1 MLGSD
6 KTCAR
11 HNDCRSMRKF
21 LRKEPLSKEELAAK
35 FDHFPWVQQLVL
47 VLLYDWRF
55 RLVVLALALV
65 VAGFAL
71 VLLPIW
77 RSTPP
82 GFEPVYRVKMIDFW
96 QARALRR
103 TALAEIATGRTHDG
117 ISTMRSAVSNNP
129 GDMALVRE
137 FVDMMRQYGDPHQHT
152 AMAVQNGLWL
162 VQLSRTNLVELEL
175 VAGLFDRFLLDD
187 FVVGML
193 EPLEDRLSPALE
205 AAYAKALFMSR
216 NPSRFA
222 ARWARLQSRG
232 IATDDP
238 SLKLVHS
245 AYMAGWTDGAS
256 AEAGQRAL
264 DEAKENPG
272 SAVLANRLQ
281 LIVSEHRRDVETYG
295 RALENLIQ
303 MRATSLGD
311 HLVYWQLLAE
321 SGRKEK
327 AIELI
332 RSNVYEPRTGDEAIT
347 LARVHYE
354 FGFPEEA
361 RHVLY
366 KYARHFA
373 VADHL
378 WLSLGNLLI
387 ARGEW
392 QSLGQIALEMR
403 DESNPSRAELL
414 CLSLYFEGL
423 SELKQHR
430 ESTAEEAFQKAAQV
444 SCENETILLKIA
456 AGMSD
461 AGYPGPAQQL
471 LLKNQRVAENNAE
484 YWMLLGKVS
493 YELRDLPTLAYA
505 AAKTHSMR
513 PNDAVAIQNHAAALL
528 SMRSMPQEA
537 IALTLE
543 LYRRQPK
550 NPPAILNH
558 AAALAQN
565 RRYSDALRLL
575 QSLDVSRLDESDK
588 TTYHLVLTEILVE
601 QGDYASAEKAANAV
615 DRKFLF
621 APEIQWFDNALKRI
635 QTKRESQGSQ
645 TTDQG

>member
-1 MLGSD
+1 
-6 KTCAR
+6 
-11 HNDCRSMRKF
+11 MRK
-21 LRKEPLSKEELAAK
+21 LVRKELPSKEELAAK
-35 FDHFPWVQQLVL
+35 FDHLPWVQQLVL

-55 RLVVLALALV
+55 RLALLALTM
-65 VAGFAL
+65 VAVGFAL
-71 VLLPIW
+71 VLLPVW

-82 GFEPVYRVKMIDFW
+82 GFEPVHRVKMIDFW

-103 TALAEIATGRTHDG
+103 TALAEIAAGRTRDG
-117 ISTMRSAVSNNP
+117 ITTMRSAVSNNP
-129 GDMALVRE
+129 GDLALVRE
-137 FVDMMRQYGDPHQHT
+137 FVDMMRQYGDPRHHT

-162 VQLSRTNLVELEL
+162 VQLSRTNLTELEL

-187 FVVGML
+187 FVVALL
-193 EPLEDRLSPALE
+193 EPVEDKLSPALE
-205 AAYAKALFMSR
+205 TAYAKALFMSR

-222 ARWARLQSRG
+222 ARWARLQARG

-238 SLKLVHS
+238 RLKLVHS
-245 AYMAGWTDGAS
+245 AYMAGWTDGES

-264 DEAKENPG
+264 DDAKENAG
-272 SAVLANRLQ
+272 SALLANRLQ
-281 LIVSEHRRDVETYG
+281 LIVSERRRDLVTYG

-303 MRATSLGD
+303 MGATSLGD
-311 HLVYWQLLAE
+311 HLVYWQLLAD
-321 SGRKEK
+321 SGQKDK
-327 AIELI
+327 AIELV

-354 FGFPEEA
+354 FGLPEEA
-361 RHVLY
+361 RQVLY

-378 WLSLGNLLI
+378 WLSLGNLLTT
-387 ARGEW
+387 RGEW

-430 ESTAEEAFQKAAQV
+430 ESTAEEAFQKAAQAP
-444 SCENETILLKIA
+444 CENETILLKIA
-456 AGMSD
+456 SGMSE

-471 LLKNQRVAENNAE
+471 LLKNQRIAENNAE
-484 YWMLLGKVS
+484 YWTLLGKVS

-513 PNDAVAIQNHAAALL
+513 PNDPAAIQNHAAALL

-543 LYRRQPK
+543 LYRRQPN

-565 RRYSDALRLL
+565 RRLSDALRLL
-575 QSLDVSRLDESDK
+575 RSLDVSRLDESDR
-588 TTYHLVLTEILVE
+588 TTYYFVLTEILVE
-601 QGDYASAEKAANAV
+601 QGDYAKAEEAAKSV
-615 DRKFLF
+615 DRQFLF
-621 APEIQWFDNALKRI
+621 APEIAWFDNALKRI
-635 QTKRESQGSQ
+635 QTKGENQASQ
-645 TTDQG
+645 TTDH

>member
-1 MLGSD
+1 
-6 KTCAR
+6 
-11 HNDCRSMRKF
+11 MRKLF
-21 LRKEPLSKEELAAK
+21 RKELPSKEELAAK

-55 RLVVLALALV
+55 RLVILALGLV
-65 VAGFAL
+65 LVGFAL
-71 VLLPIW
+71 VLLPVW

-82 GFEPVYRVKMIDFW
+82 GFEPVHRVKMIDFW

-103 TALAEIATGRTHDG
+103 TALAEIDAGRTHEG

-129 GDMALVRE
+129 GDLALVRE
-137 FVDMMRQYGDPHQHT
+137 LVDMMRQYGDPRNHT
-152 AMAVQNGLWL
+152 AMAVQNGFWL
-162 VQLSRTNLVELEL
+162 VQLSRTNLAELEL
-175 VAGLFDRFLLDD
+175 VASLFDRFLLDD
-187 FVVGML
+187 FVVAML
-193 EPLEDRLSPALE
+193 EPLEDKLSPALE
-205 AAYAKALFMSR
+205 TAYAKALFMSR

-222 ARWARLQSRG
+222 AFWARLQARG

-238 SLKLVHS
+238 RLKLVHS
-245 AYMAGWTDGAS
+245 AYMAGWTDGES

-264 DEAKENPG
+264 DDAKEVAG
-272 SAVLANRLQ
+272 SAILANRLQ
-281 LIVSEHRRDVETYG
+281 LIVSEHRRDVANYG

-311 HLVYWQLLAE
+311 HLVYWQLLAD
-321 SGRKEK
+321 SGQKEK
-327 AIELI
+327 AIELV

-361 RHVLY
+361 RQVLY

-414 CLSLYFEGL
+414 CLSFYFEGL

-430 ESTAEEAFQKAAQV
+430 ESTAEEAFRKAAQA
-444 SCENETILLKIA
+444 SCQNETILLKIA
-456 AGMSD
+456 AGMSE

-471 LLKNQRVAENNAE
+471 LLKNQRIAENNSE

-513 PNDAVAIQNHAAALL
+513 PDDPVALQNHAAALL
-528 SMRSMPQEA
+528 SMRSMPHEA
-537 IALTLE
+537 ISLTLE

-565 RRYSDALRLL
+565 RRYSDGLRLL
-575 QSLDVSRLDESDK
+575 QSLDVSKLDASDK
-588 TTYHLVLTEILVE
+588 TTYYLVLTEILVE
-601 QGDYASAEKAANAV
+601 QGDYANAEKAAKSV
-615 DRKFLF
+615 DRQFLF
-621 APEIQWFDNALKRI
+621 APEIQWLDDALKRI
-635 QTKRESQGSQ
+635 RTNLEGEGS
-645 TTDQG
+645 TVNDGPR